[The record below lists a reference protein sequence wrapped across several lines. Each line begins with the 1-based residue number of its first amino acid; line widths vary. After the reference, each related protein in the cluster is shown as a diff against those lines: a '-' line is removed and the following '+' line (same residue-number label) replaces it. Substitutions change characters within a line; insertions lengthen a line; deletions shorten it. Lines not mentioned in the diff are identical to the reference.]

1 MILLSVG
8 RLLLAAFRS
17 PSGKINGSFDKAGDN
32 KTGSYETQPSPL
44 HAESNRLGSRHT
56 LLIEVTQ
63 AVELL
68 LSLGDTKPGPDSRR
82 KRIMVDFQDE
92 RTACFLR
99 YSACSPL

>member
-1 MILLSVG
+1 MILLGVRG
-8 RLLLAAFRS
+8 LLPRAFRS

-44 HAESNRLGSRHT
+44 HAKSHRLGSRQT

-68 LSLGDTKPGPDSRR
+68 FGLRDAKPGPDSWQ
-82 KRIMVDFQDE
+82 KRIMVNFEDE
-92 RTACFLR
+92 RTH
-99 YSACSPL
+99 